1 MGKKNIVFNEYISQN
16 ERFADLFNGVVF
28 KGRQVVNPGLLEEI
42 DSKAW
47 RAKGE
52 KQSYHEYVRDNVK
65 IWSYQNRRFVLALE
79 PEESL
84 HFALPVKYMN
94 YESIQYDREYKSLIR
109 RHRIKK
115 DLKST
120 EFISGFAETDVLMP
134 VITIGIYL
142 GKKKWSAAASLHEM
156 VKMHEIPKEIR
167 DDIRPFFNQFH
178 VNLVDIH
185 QLKTSEIFTT
195 DLREVFGFLMRQTDK
210 KALRQYVK
218 NNKNFRCL
226 REDAYEVIA
235 VYSRSDELEIRKQE
249 FCCEEGFNMCTAIKE
264 MIEDG
269 KVEGR
274 IEGREQV
281 SRLVYR
287 LLEEGRTEE
296 LYRSLEDEECQLK
309 LLEEYGISDSMC

>member
-167 DDIRPFFNQFH
+167 DDIRPF
-178 VNLVDIH
+178 L
-185 QLKTSEIFTT
+185 TSF
-195 DLREVFGFLMRQTDK
+195 M
-210 KALRQYVK
+210 
-218 NNKNFRCL
+218 
-226 REDAYEVIA
+226 
-235 VYSRSDELEIRKQE
+235 
-249 FCCEEGFNMCTAIKE
+249 
-264 MIEDG
+264 
-269 KVEGR
+269 
-274 IEGREQV
+274 
-281 SRLVYR
+281 
-287 LLEEGRTEE
+287 
-296 LYRSLEDEECQLK
+296 
-309 LLEEYGISDSMC
+309 